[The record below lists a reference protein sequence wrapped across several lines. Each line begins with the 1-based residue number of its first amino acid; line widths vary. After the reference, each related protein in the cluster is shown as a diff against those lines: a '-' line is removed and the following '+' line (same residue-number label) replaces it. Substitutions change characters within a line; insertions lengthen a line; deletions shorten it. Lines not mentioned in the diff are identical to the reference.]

1 MADKTRFGRYIE
13 QLEDNKKKLLDKVN
27 KLEELAQQVENLIPA
42 KYDFKSRYILQD
54 RIDSISKLYETILR
68 YRSEIASQIKEQVNI
83 EKLEEQP
90 DDLQTGKEAVLSLTM
105 HQLQELFG
113 VEDNSNDNEMIDSK
127 IEGGTD

>member
-1 MADKTRFGRYIE
+1 MSSDLRFRKYIHE
-13 QLEDNKKKLLDKVN
+13 LEDNKNKLLDKVS
-27 KLEELAQQVENLIPA
+27 KLEELAQQVENLIPS

-90 DDLQTGKEAVLSLTM
+90 DDLETGKDAIVGLTM
-105 HQLQELFG
+105 QQLKELL
-113 VEDNSNDNEMIDSK
+113 ENNNDNN
-127 IEGGTD
+127 